1 MLDSDPV
8 LSDPAS
14 LEPRGTDSA
23 RTILSKQ
30 SDHVRNRWNSD
41 PHEQKS
47 LNSEN
52 VLLVL
57 QNVMKTKSS
66 FFRRLFSEREHATA
80 ERFLSLPNQSQ
91 TLVALLMNRR
101 RTWFNSRAHFRDYC
115 VHECDLKLAVRKLV
129 EAGFFETE

>member
-1 MLDSDPV
+1 METAPDSQLQTSKESPLSAVQPSSMLDSDPV

-14 LEPRGTDSA
+14 LEPKGTDSA

-80 ERFLSLPNQSQ
+80 ERFLSLPN
-91 TLVALLMNRR
+91 
-101 RTWFNSRAHFRDYC
+101 
-115 VHECDLKLAVRKLV
+115 
-129 EAGFFETE
+129 